1 MYLKGRNSMNKKIIL
16 LFICIFCLCGCSVKY
31 ELTVND
37 DLSLQEEVR
46 LYEEKS
52 FIKNN
57 IDSSIDN
64 GVNKIIDLYNSDED
78 NLGINLPNVANIDS
92 SDSSSI
98 YYKIFKNYSAFGD
111 FSSVIL
117 KEYFKGVSGIKE
129 ANKYSILISNLNYD
143 KIVSMTQK
151 YQYKFN
157 IDKLYFYITVPFEVT
172 KNNADYVDGNSYIW
186 VFSKDNYNK
195 DIELVFTSKKKEHQK
210 ESNNIINN
218 LISST
223 IESVSGGKIDGD
235 SWLKKN
241 KVNLYFSI
249 ILVITVVCVII
260 IRRKIRKANQV

>member
-1 MYLKGRNSMNKKIIL
+1 
-16 LFICIFCLCGCSVKY
+16 
-31 ELTVND
+31 
-37 DLSLQEEVR
+37 
-46 LYEEKS
+46 
-52 FIKNN
+52 
-57 IDSSIDN
+57 
-64 GVNKIIDLYNSDED
+64 
-78 NLGINLPNVANIDS
+78 
-92 SDSSSI
+92 
-98 YYKIFKNYSAFGD
+98 
-111 FSSVIL
+111 
-117 KEYFKGVSGIKE
+117 
-129 ANKYSILISNLNYD
+129 
-143 KIVSMTQK
+143 MTQK

-172 KNNADYVDGNSYIW
+172 ENNADYVDGNSYIW

-195 DIELVFTSKKKEHQK
+195 DIELVFTSKKKETKK

-241 KVNLYFSI
+241 KVNLCFSI